1 MKKNNTIKRLKF
13 KNMKLA
19 LIVTLT
25 NLTMLISSC
34 SKDWS
39 CPAEKGFS
47 CRSISQVDGNNSNT
61 SEASKGSNNKKKSKI
76 NKNLLSNTF
85 EKVIIDD
92 LKPARTQEKIGKV
105 LITPYIDKEGNLNSG
120 KYIYT
125 IDAKP
130 EWRIVN

>member
-1 MKKNNTIKRLKF
+1 
-13 KNMKLA
+13 MKLA

-25 NLTMLISSC
+25 NFTTLISSC

-61 SEASKGSNNKKKSKI
+61 SKASKGSSSNNKKKSKI
-76 NKNLLSNTF
+76 NKNLLSNTL

-92 LKPARTQEKIGKV
+92 LKPVRTQEKIGKV
-105 LITPYIDKEGNLNSG
+105 LITPYIDKEENLNSG

-125 IDAKP
+125 IDEKP

>member
-1 MKKNNTIKRLKF
+1 MKKNNTITRLKF

-25 NLTMLISSC
+25 NFTTLISSC

-61 SEASKGSNNKKKSKI
+61 SKASKGSNNKKN

-125 IDAKP
+125 IDEKP